1 MLGNI
6 SNTDELTEIL
16 NRRGFVTEA
25 FKLLTEDENM
35 GKGAALFYADLNY
48 LKLIND
54 RYGHSEGDFA
64 IKACADVISKTF
76 SRNSIVARIGGDEFA
91 VLTLLPS
98 GMTGNSFINAVKD
111 NLSLDNLGFDKPY
124 IIRLSIGVH
133 TFRISDSVQ
142 LKQIMEKADEAL
154 YQDKLHKPAFD
165 K

>member
-1 MLGNI
+1 
-6 SNTDELTEIL
+6 
-16 NRRGFVTEA
+16 
-25 FKLLTEDENM
+25 
-35 GKGAALFYADLNY
+35 
-48 LKLIND
+48 
-54 RYGHSEGDFA
+54 
-64 IKACADVISKTF
+64 
-76 SRNSIVARIGGDEFA
+76 VARIGGDEFA